1 MKMKKEDL
9 VRGVL
14 NMGHSCNKAADP
26 AAHVGKK
33 VLPISESTSS
43 SSTNNSD
50 DQCKEKKD
58 KLMKSD
64 SKAKAMS
71 RMKELL
77 RWAAAA
83 KTQKAGKYIG
93 QKVLHLR
100 NRGSLKALTNDDQLS
115 MESPKISFRWDAES
129 CSTSSSI
136 ISAAS
141 MPSSFMFS
149 TPVHDRDSFK
159 CAPRHG
165 NWITTDSEFVVLE
178 L

>member
-1 MKMKKEDL
+1 MKKEDL

-14 NMGHSCNKAADP
+14 SIGHNNKAADP
-26 AAHVGKK
+26 AAFVGKK
-33 VLPISESTSS
+33 VLPISESTS
-43 SSTNNSD
+43 NSH

-58 KLMKSD
+58 QPTKND
-64 SKAKAMS
+64 SKARAMS

-83 KTQKAGKYIG
+83 KSQKAGKYIG

-100 NRGSLKALTNDDQLS
+100 KRGSLKALTNDDQLS
-115 MESPKISFRWDAES
+115 IESPKISFRWDRES
-129 CSTSSSI
+129 CSTTSSV

-141 MPSSFMFS
+141 MPSSLMNL
-149 TPVHDRDSFK
+149 TPVHDSDPST
-159 CAPRHG
+159 CARRYG
-165 NWITTDSEFVVLE
+165 NWITTDSECKLFLP